1 MNAISRPQNRKE
13 QILVEATRL
22 FARHGYKATSIRGIA
37 EACGIS
43 EAALYRHF
51 TGKDDIYAG
60 VIEYKAGQHDIA
72 GFLHR
77 AERTETVYGLLERMA
92 GHMLS
97 FLDTDPELIGLMF
110 NNSVESGPAAA
121 ILFKKIRLPYI
132 EYLAGEL
139 QRRMKVG
146 EVREVDP
153 YITSRCFVGMVMDCA
168 LTVGVW
174 NKITHFD
181 FHARKVIRNN
191 VPIFARGLLND
202 TGVRQTER

>member
-1 MNAISRPQNRKE
+1 MAISRTQNRKE
-13 QILVEATRL
+13 QILTEATGL
-22 FARHGYKATSIRGIA
+22 FARQGYKATSIRGIA

-51 TGKDDIYAG
+51 SGKQDIYAS
-60 VIEYKAGQHDIA
+60 VIEWKASQHDIA

-77 AERTETVYGLLERMA
+77 GEKTETTHELLERMA
-92 GHMLS
+92 GHMLG
-97 FLDTDPELIGLMF
+97 FLETDPELLGLMF
-110 NNSVESGPAAA
+110 NNSVESGAAGA

-139 QRRMKVG
+139 QRRMKEG

-174 NKITHFD
+174 NKITRFD
-181 FHARKVIRNN
+181 FHAKNVIRNN
-191 VPIFARGLLND
+191 VPIFARGLLSD
-202 TGVRQTER
+202 TARWEESE